1 MLGRRLAGA
10 FWAQQWDLR
19 PYSPAELEVIV
30 GCAGYPS
37 TRQENTVQATV
48 LDLNEV
54 ARWAKTDIVRRHPV
68 LR

>member
-1 MLGRRLAGA
+1 MLGSRLAGG

-19 PYSPAELEVIV
+19 LYSPAELEVIV
-30 GCAGYPS
+30 GCAGSRAP
-37 TRQENTVQATV
+37 RQENTVQATV

-54 ARWAKTDIVRRHPV
+54 ARWATTDIVRPHPV